1 MLTQAIVRVR
11 TMLPANL
18 PRTGPAKEVRIVRM
32 DCPRSECLSATEPCV
47 FEPRMP
53 SMSAAD
59 VEPAAHR

>member
-18 PRTGPAKEVRIVRM
+18 PRTGPAKEVRIVRIVHA
-32 DCPRSECLSATEPCV
+32 PCLSTTEPCL
-47 FEPRMP
+47 FEPRDA
-53 SMSAAD
+53 MSVAD